1 MAKSPL
7 FINKAFE
14 EKTSPPMG
22 FHLVPQANSFQAI
35 FPTKPLEEQE
45 RCKIRQILEQG
56 VLSDSV
62 EEGVEKRVEE
72 QLYQITEEI
81 RAISR
86 QGAVLLGE
94 RVFRVRELLKPYRD
108 GTFTKWLEATFSSRK
123 TGYNFLAYYELYI
136 HLPREEL
143 KEKFKKMPSRA
154 AYILASKEG
163 ALQEK
168 VSLIE
173 EYSDL
178 GHQELVALIR
188 QTFPSLSRSG
198 VSSASSIRQLTRSLS
213 AVLKGRNF
221 RRQPLSLLEKQA
233 LEDLTQQIAKL
244 SGVVKI

>member
-143 KEKFKKMPSRA
+143 KEKFKKD
-154 AYILASKEG
+154 G
-163 ALQEK
+163 ALYA
-168 VSLIE
+168 
-173 EYSDL
+173 EYSLESGEPSSNIESTSIYSYLLQAASITDDN
-178 GHQELVALIR
+178 ELVTLCIDKIKKLIIIN
-188 QTFPSLSRSG
+188 T
-198 VSSASSIRQLTRSLS
+198 
-213 AVLKGRNF
+213 
-221 RRQPLSLLEKQA
+221 LL
-233 LEDLTQQIAKL
+233 
-244 SGVVKI
+244 

>member
-1 MAKSPL
+1 M
-7 FINKAFE
+7 
-14 EKTSPPMG
+14 
-22 FHLVPQANSFQAI
+22 
-35 FPTKPLEEQE
+35 
-45 RCKIRQILEQG
+45 
-56 VLSDSV
+56 
-62 EEGVEKRVEE
+62 EE

-108 GTFTKWLEATFSSRK
+108 RTFTKWLEATFSSRK

>member
-14 EKTSPPMG
+14 EKTSPPIG

-35 FPTKPLEEQE
+35 FQTKPLEEPD
-45 RCKIRQILEQG
+45 RSKIRQILEQG
-56 VLSDSV
+56 RLSEGR
-62 EEGVEKRVEE
+62 EEVTTERVEE

-81 RAISR
+81 KAISR

-94 RVFRVRELLKPYRD
+94 RVFRARELLKPYRD
-108 GTFTKWLEATFSSRK
+108 GTFTKWLEATFASRK

-136 HLPREEL
+136 HLPREDL

-154 AYILASKEG
+154 AYILAAKEG
-163 ALQEK
+163 ALEDK

-173 EYSDL
+173 KHSDL

-188 QTFPSLSRSG
+188 QTFPNLSRTNDSHP
-198 VSSASSIRQLTRSLS
+198 SPIRQLTRSLL
-213 AVLKGRNF
+213 ALLKGRNF
-221 RRQPLSLLEKQA
+221 RKHPLSPLEKRG
-233 LEDLTQQIAKL
+233 LEELVEQIRVL
-244 SGVVKI
+244 PRILG